1 MKNESNKNIHDIQN
15 KIGQE
20 IGADGW
26 EVSAHRA
33 PSDDHAKVQ
42 GHIFTNK
49 EFEKL
54 QKGKPALDIEGISYQ
69 ITEPIGEG
77 DCKHMAFTVPIGIS
91 EPSHSKKELAD
102 ILQENEKGIE
112 LRGRHLS
119 LYQAKVEAVNLK
131 EQIKLE
137 TDKVKKAD
145 LRNLHKE
152 LKEILETK
160 AIRVK

>member
-1 MKNESNKNIHDIQN
+1 MKNEQ
-15 KIGQE
+15 
-20 IGADGW
+20 GW
-26 EVSAHRA
+26 EISAHRA

-42 GHIFTNK
+42 GHVFTDK
-49 EFEKL
+49 EFKKL
-54 QKGKPALDIEGISYQ
+54 QKGERATDIEGENFQ
-69 ITEPIGEG
+69 ITKPIGEG
-77 DCKHMAFTVPIGIS
+77 ECKHMVFSILLGIS
-91 EPSHSKKELAD
+91 EPSQSKKQLAD

-112 LRGRHLS
+112 LKGRHLT